1 MAQLSGH
8 QPLLSIFL
16 GVLALTKSTLASAVQ
31 ASRYTACQTLAG
43 EHPLA
48 QCPKGTLFVSATDKR
63 ANFTTVQDAV
73 RSLPNDTSA
82 QTILV
87 GAGRYTEQV
96 NVTRPGPLT
105 LLGEIAKDERRPYA
119 DIKMGDQVQNRV
131 QLWWNSANVNLSRF
145 SDNVFTGVL
154 TVGPSLEATRTGHGP
169 LVDADPSMGCSDF
182 KAYNIDFRNEYEQW
196 SVGPSLAYTVA
207 HANASF
213 YSCGFYSWQD
223 TIFVG
228 RLANVYMHDAII
240 AGQTDYIYGFG
251 TLWIEA
257 STLVSRS
264 CHYVTAMKGA
274 NTTFANKYGAY
285 ISNSRFISSNATVLN
300 GAQKCA
306 LGRPWNDAHRSVVMN
321 SYLDAQILPQGYAP
335 WDNQPA
341 GNVGP
346 NTTMAVYKTF
356 GPGSNPAAVL
366 AGRVTRNLTE
376 EQWKPYSTPTKVFM
390 TPQGVQPN
398 VAWID
403 PLVLD
408 DFDSEG
414 DGK

>member
-1 MAQLSGH
+1 
-8 QPLLSIFL
+8 
-16 GVLALTKSTLASAVQ
+16 
-31 ASRYTACQTLAG
+31 
-43 EHPLA
+43 
-48 QCPKGTLFVSATDKR
+48 
-63 ANFTTVQDAV
+63 
-73 RSLPNDTSA
+73 
-82 QTILV
+82 
-87 GAGRYTEQV
+87 
-96 NVTRPGPLT
+96 
-105 LLGEIAKDERRPYA
+105 
-119 DIKMGDQVQNRV
+119 
-131 QLWWNSANVNLSRF
+131 
-145 SDNVFTGVL
+145 
-154 TVGPSLEATRTGHGP
+154 
-169 LVDADPSMGCSDF
+169 
-182 KAYNIDFRNEYEQW
+182 
-196 SVGPSLAYTVA
+196 
-207 HANASF
+207 
-213 YSCGFYSWQD
+213 
-223 TIFVG
+223 
-228 RLANVYMHDAII
+228 MHDAII

-251 TLWIEA
+251 TLWVEA

-321 SYLDAQILPQGYAP
+321 SYLDAQILPQAYAP

>member
-1 MAQLSGH
+1 MAQL
-8 QPLLSIFL
+8 LLK
-16 GVLALTKSTLASAVQ
+16 VLALATPTLTNSVQ
-31 ASRYTACQTLAG
+31 ASRYTACQALAG

-48 QCPKGTLFVSATDKR
+48 ECPKGTLFVSATDKR

-82 QTILV
+82 QAILI
-87 GAGRYTEQV
+87 GAGKYTEQV
-96 NVTRPGPLT
+96 NVTRPGPLM
-105 LLGEIAKDERRPYA
+105 LLGEISPQDSRRPYA
-119 DIKMGDQVQNRV
+119 DIQTGDQVENKV
-131 QLWWNSANVNLSRF
+131 QLWWNSANTNGTRF
-145 SDNVFTGVL
+145 PDNVWTGVL
-154 TVGPSLEATRTGHGP
+154 TVGPTLNATFTGAGP
-169 LVDADPSMGCSDF
+169 TGWPVDPETPMGCSDF
-182 KAYNIDFRNEYEQW
+182 KAYNIDFRNEYTEW
-196 SVGPSLAYTVA
+196 SAGPALTYTVA
-207 HANASF
+207 YANASF

-228 RLANVYMHDAII
+228 KLGNVYMHDTII

-251 TLWIEA
+251 TLWVEA

-264 CHYVTAMKGA
+264 CHYVTAMKGT

-285 ISNSRFISSNATVLN
+285 ISNSRFISNNATVLN
-300 GAQKCA
+300 GTQKCA

-321 SYLDAQILPQGYAP
+321 SYLDAQILPEGYVA
-335 WDNQPA
+335 WAGRPA
-341 GNVGP
+341 GNIGP

-356 GPGSNPAAVL
+356 GPGSNVTAML
-366 AGRVTRNLTE
+366 AGGVTQNFTE
-376 EQWKPYSTPTKVFM
+376 DQVEPYSSPEKVFM

-408 DFDSEG
+408 
-414 DGK
+414 